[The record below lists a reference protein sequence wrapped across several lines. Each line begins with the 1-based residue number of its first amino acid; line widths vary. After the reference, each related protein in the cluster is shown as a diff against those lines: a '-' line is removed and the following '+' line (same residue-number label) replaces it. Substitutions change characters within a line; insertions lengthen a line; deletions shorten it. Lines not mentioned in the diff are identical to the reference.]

1 MNTIYEDEIASKNA
15 QMYLIYGM
23 TGVLVVLSLL
33 INIFGIDH
41 IYIYIIIIILY
52 IHIYYI
58 CLYIQ
63 NNTYK

>member
-1 MNTIYEDEIASKNA
+1 
-15 QMYLIYGM
+15 MYLIYGM